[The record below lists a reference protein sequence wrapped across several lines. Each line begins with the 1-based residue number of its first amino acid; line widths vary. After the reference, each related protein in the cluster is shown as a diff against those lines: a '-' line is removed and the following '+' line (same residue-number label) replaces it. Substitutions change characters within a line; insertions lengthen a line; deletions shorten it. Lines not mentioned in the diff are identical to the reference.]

1 LLADGF
7 ETEAPPTKSSK
18 MLLSLHQDGK
28 SVVIWA
34 PCPSSLFASLFDP
47 CIFPGT
53 CAANRGSS
61 DSAGAFGHSILPC
74 CARTEGGAGS
84 LSRVTTHRS
93 YPSHPPLPR
102 LATATLIFIPHPYHL
117 PSSPDTGQR
126 PPGLTVPLGPLAS
139 QPPPTAWIPPLFF
152 PRHRN
157 RGLRAML
164 PLHLIPPSL
173 RLRGSLIPE
182 ISPNK

>member
-1 LLADGF
+1 MRRRRRPRRVRRCFCHSIRTGKVWSYGLR
-7 ETEAPPTKSSK
+7 APP
-18 MLLSLHQDGK
+18 LFSLRSLTHV
-28 SVVIWA
+28 SFLAHA
-34 PCPSSLFASLFDP
+34 PQTVGQVTLPEPLGDSLFPP
-47 CIFPGT
+47 CFPH
-53 CAANRGSS
+53 
-61 DSAGAFGHSILPC
+61 SAYPSP
-74 CARTEGGAGS
+74 
-84 LSRVTTHRS
+84 THRS

>member
-1 LLADGF
+1 
-7 ETEAPPTKSSK
+7 
-18 MLLSLHQDGK
+18 
-28 SVVIWA
+28 VVIWA

-84 LSRVTTHRS
+84 LGQWLFYSDSLFPPCFPHSAYPSPTHRS